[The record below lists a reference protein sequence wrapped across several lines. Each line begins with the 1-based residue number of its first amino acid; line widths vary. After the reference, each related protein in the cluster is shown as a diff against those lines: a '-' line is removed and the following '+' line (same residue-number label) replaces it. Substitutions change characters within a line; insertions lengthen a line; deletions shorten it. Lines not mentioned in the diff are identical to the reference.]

1 METNFR
7 LLYLHNELSVTF
19 GRWRQRTVREVVHVG
34 RWTQAASGTAG
45 RANVGFR
52 PASTRTFRF
61 AGEIQQPAYGLR
73 RSSRLHLPITFIDV
87 FVKRL

>member
-45 RANVGFR
+45 GLMLGFALHPLEHLAKSSNPPTVCVDR
-52 PASTRTFRF
+52 RDCIYLLPLST
-61 AGEIQQPAYGLR
+61 Y
-73 RSSRLHLPITFIDV
+73 S
-87 FVKRL
+87 